1 MVKKL
6 LIFVL
11 AFFTLPIMAQDEL
24 VVEVSEAGSLGKLLT
39 ERGLSSASNLTVKG
53 QINSADIR
61 TLRHLCG
68 GHDENPEATNEEYT
82 STLRVLNLE
91 NADIVAGGGNY
102 YYDKFVEISHN
113 RYTAVEGEIGWYMF
127 ANTSSLEEVILPKS
141 VKQIW
146 SAAFYKSGVKKVV
159 IGENTQ
165 KVGMYAFADC
175 FNLEQVTSL
184 SSAPPVLVDEAGD
197 MPDMSS
203 CELVVP
209 NGSADAYLAADF
221 WKGFK
226 VVHEVSSIGESPL
239 SQSSTV
245 EAVYSISG
253 VRSTSGLRGIKIVK
267 LSDGRVVKTIE

>member
-1 MVKKL
+1 
-6 LIFVL
+6 
-11 AFFTLPIMAQDEL
+11 MAQDEL

-113 RYTAVEGEIGWYMF
+113 RYTTVEGEIGWYMF